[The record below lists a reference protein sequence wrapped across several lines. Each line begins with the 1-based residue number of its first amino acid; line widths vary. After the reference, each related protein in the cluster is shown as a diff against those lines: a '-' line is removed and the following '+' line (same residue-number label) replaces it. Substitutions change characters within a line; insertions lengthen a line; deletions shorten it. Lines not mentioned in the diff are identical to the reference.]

1 MEWDAEGGAA
11 YINRRSERGRSA
23 GQDRLAADARL
34 SGTGR
39 AVDRMLL
46 ALRAYEQR
54 AQHRAALHVWMM
66 SRRAAA
72 EAARG

>member
-1 MEWDAEGGAA
+1 MECDAEGAA
-11 YINRRSERGRSA
+11 GYINRHSERGRA
-23 GQDRLAADARL
+23 AMQDRLAAHARQ

-46 ALRAYEQR
+46 VLRAYEQR
-54 AQHRAALHVWMM
+54 AQNRAALHVWMM